1 MFLPMKK
8 LASRIMLMAALALGF
23 VVTLSAQRAPGSV
36 GVGAQFGKPTGLTVK
51 VYNPNSMSL
60 DILAAWDLEDFFFL
74 NVHGIYEIHLGD
86 SERAHFLIGP
96 GAFAGIRDTDD
107 IEGNGTDDFA
117 AGISASA
124 GLGFIF
130 GIVEVYGQVTPRL
143 ELIEETDGT
152 VGGGIGLRFYF

>member
-1 MFLPMKK
+1 MFLPMKRS
-8 LASRIMLMAALALGF
+8 ASRIILSALLSLGCLA
-23 VVTLSAQRAPGSV
+23 TLSAQREAGSV

-51 VYNPNSMSL
+51 VYNPNSMSV
-60 DILAAWDLEDFFFL
+60 DILAAWDLEDFFFV

-96 GAFAGIRDTDD
+96 GAFAGIRDT
-107 IEGNGTDDFA
+107 GNGEAGTGDDFA

-124 GLGFIF
+124 GLGFVF

-143 ELIEETDGT
+143 ELIDATDGT
-152 VGGGIGLRFYF
+152 VGGGIGVRFYF